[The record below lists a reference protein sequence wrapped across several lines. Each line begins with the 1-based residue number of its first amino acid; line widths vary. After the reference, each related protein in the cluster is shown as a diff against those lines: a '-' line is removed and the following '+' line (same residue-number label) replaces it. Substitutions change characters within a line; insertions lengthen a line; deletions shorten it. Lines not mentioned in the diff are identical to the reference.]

1 MLKTQHQHSGLFPL
15 RSSLVL
21 FLTTNAPINIKV
33 PPDTLGTFNLSSSL
47 GTIYFNVAEELYN
60 GMGSATIIRSKEPS
74 ITVIT
79 SNNTL
84 TISTPDLIKP

>member
-1 MLKTQHQHSGLFPL
+1 MVSFPPQG
-15 RSSLVL
+15 SFL